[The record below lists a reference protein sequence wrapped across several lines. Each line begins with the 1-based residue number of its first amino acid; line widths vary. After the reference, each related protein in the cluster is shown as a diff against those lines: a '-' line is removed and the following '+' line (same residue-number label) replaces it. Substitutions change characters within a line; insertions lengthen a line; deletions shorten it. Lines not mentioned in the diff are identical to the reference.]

1 MKTVRHHTGSEDQTR
16 LLGIRLGRHVRP
28 GTVIAVSGELG
39 SGKTRLTQGIAK
51 GLQVPEEF
59 VVTSPTF
66 AIINEYPGRI
76 RLYHVDLYRIVDSSE
91 LEDIGLAEILAD
103 DGVTVIE
110 WADRLSDEL
119 PSERVDIAISVVDE
133 TKREFYL
140 TPHGQD
146 AINWLTKCVDQGL
159 AQDAY
164 LPHESGSMPS

>member
-1 MKTVRHHTGSEDQTR
+1 MKTVRYHTGSEEQTR
-16 LLGIRLGRHVRP
+16 LLGVRLGRHAPP
-28 GTVIAVSGELG
+28 GTVITVSGELG

-66 AIINEYPGRI
+66 AIVNEYPGRI

-91 LEDIGLAEILAD
+91 LEDIGLEEILAA

-119 PSERVDIAISVVDE
+119 PSERVDIAISVLDE
-133 TKREFYL
+133 TTREFCL
-140 TPHGQD
+140 TPYGQD
-146 AINWLTKCVDQGL
+146 AINWLTRCVARGAHPRL
-159 AQDAY
+159 NQD
-164 LPHESGSMPS
+164 